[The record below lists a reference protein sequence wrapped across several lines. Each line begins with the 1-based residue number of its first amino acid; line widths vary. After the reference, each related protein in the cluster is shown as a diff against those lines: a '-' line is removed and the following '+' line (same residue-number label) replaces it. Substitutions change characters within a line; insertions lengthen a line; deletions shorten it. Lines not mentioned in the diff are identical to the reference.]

1 MKNGAILKYYIEFL
15 HRGYPLIIN
24 MLIFT
29 IGAWYLS
36 YRKRRREEAVKAT
49 IFTALISID
58 FWQFVT
64 LPPLAYFANY
74 LLDYEVMPSNSVYV
88 FRFGLQF
95 ILMLIPVPIMAS
107 FLSKIAV
114 IPYSMAF
121 CFYALFET
129 AETTAMIMSEQY
141 WQICIFMGC
150 MVLIYGFS
158 MRNEFLFLRRRWDDF
173 SHRGLIMEIV
183 ITLLLTEA
191 VHMGTNLTYM
201 IEDRPVAFILDKWMT
216 VLGTFIFVLECVLI
230 YHMVSTAHANVERE
244 TLAGQL
250 QGAQEKTILAF
261 AQVIE
266 RKSPQTGQHVRRV
279 SEYSALLARELGF
292 DEKKVQYIRIASM
305 MHDIGKI
312 MIPNEILEKP
322 TGLTQEEFEIMKKHV
337 DYGRELLSNQ
347 DDEIMHLAQI
357 IASEHHERWDGEG
370 YTRGLMEN
378 QIDISAQ
385 IVAVADAFDALTS
398 KRTYKDA
405 WPAENARNE
414 ILAESGKH
422 FSPTVVN
429 AFNARFDDILFIHDT
444 YRD

>member
-1 MKNGAILKYYIEFL
+1 
-15 HRGYPLIIN
+15 
-24 MLIFT
+24 
-29 IGAWYLS
+29 
-36 YRKRRREEAVKAT
+36 
-49 IFTALISID
+49 
-58 FWQFVT
+58 
-64 LPPLAYFANY
+64 
-74 LLDYEVMPSNSVYV
+74 
-88 FRFGLQF
+88 
-95 ILMLIPVPIMAS
+95 
-107 FLSKIAV
+107 
-114 IPYSMAF
+114 
-121 CFYALFET
+121 
-129 AETTAMIMSEQY
+129 
-141 WQICIFMGC
+141 
-150 MVLIYGFS
+150 
-158 MRNEFLFLRRRWDDF
+158 
-173 SHRGLIMEIV
+173 
-183 ITLLLTEA
+183 
-191 VHMGTNLTYM
+191 
-201 IEDRPVAFILDKWMT
+201 
-216 VLGTFIFVLECVLI
+216 
-230 YHMVSTAHANVERE
+230 
-244 TLAGQL
+244 
-250 QGAQEKTILAF
+250 
-261 AQVIE
+261 
-266 RKSPQTGQHVRRV
+266 
-279 SEYSALLARELGF
+279 
-292 DEKKVQYIRIASM
+292 M

-347 DDEIMHLAQI
+347 ADEIMHLAQI